1 MNVERTRSPA
11 IACKVVDGEPLGV
24 CNFEVDVG
32 GVIMGFS
39 QVSGL
44 GYEPE
49 LQQVTAVTLRR
60 AAGRDLA
67 VWAWARDP
75 EPRTVTV
82 TLLDARREPACVFI
96 LKQAR
101 PVKWTGPALDATS
114 HDLAMEELEL
124 TADDLEVRPTRR
136 ATDD

>member
-1 MNVERTRSPA
+1 MRPA
-11 IACKVVDGEPLGV
+11 AI
-24 CNFEVDVG
+24 
-32 GVIMGFS
+32 
-39 QVSGL
+39 
-44 GYEPE
+44 
-49 LQQVTAVTLRR
+49 LRCGRGR
-60 AAGRDLA
+60 AIRN
-67 VWAWARDP
+67 
-75 EPRTVTV
+75 PRTVTV
-82 TLLDARREPACVFI
+82 TLLDARREPACAYV